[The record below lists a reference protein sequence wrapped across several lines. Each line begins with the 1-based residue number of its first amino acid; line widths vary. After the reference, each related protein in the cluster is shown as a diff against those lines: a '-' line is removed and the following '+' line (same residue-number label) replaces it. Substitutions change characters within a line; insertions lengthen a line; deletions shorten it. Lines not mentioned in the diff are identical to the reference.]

1 MKKQMKSIVLA
12 GVLSASMLVTVG
24 CSNSEVSNVEI
35 QSTEVVEEPKTVIA
49 LNDIDTV
56 VTRSESS
63 IEITN
68 IKLIKDDYDYDTLEV
83 TYNFTNLEA
92 MTTSASTVIHWSAKQ
107 GGSICPY
114 PVLTKYTEHEKELV
128 KTNETKED
136 CKVYFRLNKVVN
148 KGEDVE
154 LVVEEYF
161 SNDKSKT
168 AFKIDLNNMSIE
180 RVAN

>member
-1 MKKQMKSIVLA
+1 MKKSKYLRTLTIVR
-12 GVLSASMLVTVG
+12 LV
-24 CSNSEVSNVEI
+24 
-35 QSTEVVEEPKTVIA
+35 
-49 LNDIDTV
+49 
-56 VTRSESS
+56 
-63 IEITN
+63 
-68 IKLIKDDYDYDTLEV
+68 
-83 TYNFTNLEA
+83 
-92 MTTSASTVIHWSAKQ
+92 VIHWSAKQ

-161 SNDKSKT
+161 SNDKS
-168 AFKIDLNNMSIE
+168 
-180 RVAN
+180 